1 MKILIAPN
9 AFKGS
14 LSSPEIC
21 HSLKD
26 GILRSAPHAEIE
38 TVPLGD
44 GGDGTLEVLVD
55 LWEGTLEAQ
64 TVQGPLS
71 RPVEA
76 PIGFDLDRKRAVI
89 EMARASGL
97 ALLGDKEKNP
107 LFTSSFGTGQMLR
120 IAIDSGVQEIFL
132 GIGGSATNDGGAG
145 MGAALGFDHMNG
157 DGESLIPRGGNL
169 DAIEQIIPPEFQ
181 NWPRVTV
188 LCDVTNPLCG
198 HNGASAV
205 YGPQKGATSDQVRM
219 LDRNLDHLARLWQ
232 RDLGRVVAH
241 IPGSGAA
248 GGMGGGA
255 MAYLDARLVS
265 GTDVLFEM
273 TDLDERVQWAD
284 LVITGEGALDLTTL
298 QGKIPGRV
306 ADLALKYK
314 KKCIGICGL
323 LQLEDVAPFENAGFT
338 RILEIAPTEIP
349 SDERIRDAEKWVFE
363 TGRNIGN
370 AMAWPSILKFP
381 NRC

>member
-157 DGESLIPRGGNL
+157 DGENLIPRGGNL
-169 DAIEQIIPPEFQ
+169 DAIKQIIPPEFQ

-198 HNGASAV
+198 DNGASAV
-205 YGPQKGATSDQVRM
+205 YGPQKGATPDQVRM
-219 LDRNLDHLARLWQ
+219 LDRNLEHLARLWQ
-232 RDLGRVVAH
+232 RDLGRDVAH

-255 MAYLDARLVS
+255 MAYLDAHLVS

-284 LVITGEGALDLTTL
+284 LVITGEGALDLTSL

-323 LQLEDVAPFENAGFT
+323 LQIEDVTPFENAGFT
-338 RILEIAPTEIP
+338 KILEIAPMEIP
-349 SDERIRDAEKWVFE
+349 TKERIRDAKKWVFE
-363 TGRNIGN
+363 TGRHIGN
-370 AMAWPSILKFP
+370 AVA
-381 NRC
+381 